1 MTKSDVKSLVVKVV
15 LVKSITLD
23 HYEDTAGNTIT
34 QIDEGQSFYGVGYYT
49 QNSTVIANATVWL
62 YQTDSAGTP
71 VSPYV
76 RQSGT
81 TDSAGKYSIGP
92 FVAPD
97 VTADTTVYFVAYDD
111 AQKPT

>member
-1 MTKSDVKSLVVKVV
+1 MTKSDVKSLVVKAV

-23 HYEDTAGNTIT
+23 HYEDTAGTTIT
-34 QIDEGQSFYGVGYYT
+34 QIDEGESFYGVGYYKKNT
-49 QNSTVIANATVWL
+49 TPIANATVWL

-71 VSPYV
+71 VTPYA
-76 RQSGT
+76 RRSGA
-81 TDSAGKYSIGP
+81 TDSVGKYRIGP

-97 VTADTTVYFVAYDD
+97 VTADTTIYFIAYDD

>member
-1 MTKSDVKSLVVKVV
+1 MVKAV

-23 HYEDTAGNTIT
+23 HYENTAGNTIT
-34 QIDEGQSFYGVGYYT
+34 QIDEGKSFYGVGYYKKNT
-49 QNSTVIANATVWL
+49 TPIANATVWL

-71 VSPYV
+71 VTPHV
-76 RQSGT
+76 RKSGT
-81 TDSAGKYSIGP
+81 TDSVGKYSIGP

-97 VTADTTVYFVAYDD
+97 VTADTTIYFKAYDD